1 MESSVRNVWRAHV
14 ELDAAYKSP
23 HGGQITPCCI
33 ADASAL
39 CDDEDMDAELKAR
52 AEKIKVI
59 VFDVDGVLTDG
70 TLWFIPTG
78 TREDG
83 FINSVEVK
91 GFSAHDGLGMGI
103 GRIAGLRFG
112 AITKR
117 SSDTVAVRLRDL
129 KVEFI
134 HQGSQQKMDAIRQI
148 MQEGNVTLEEICYV
162 GDDIIDLPPM
172 RAVGLAIATWN
183 ARDAVKAVSH
193 YVTSHSGGH
202 GAGREAIE
210 LVLEA
215 KGVLADAIEDYLRE
229 AGGARDIGH
238 NVQ

>member
-1 MESSVRNVWRAHV
+1 MM
-14 ELDAAYKSP
+14 K
-23 HGGQITPCCI
+23 
-33 ADASAL
+33 
-39 CDDEDMDAELKAR
+39 DMMDLELKAR
-52 AEKIKVI
+52 AEKIKVV

-70 TLWFIPTG
+70 TLWFIPNG
-78 TREDG
+78 KHEDG
-83 FINSVEVK
+83 SISAIEVK

-117 SSDTVAVRLRDL
+117 TSDTVAVRLRDL
-129 KVEFI
+129 KVEYI
-134 HQGSQQKMDAIRQI
+134 HQGSQQKMEAIREI
-148 MQEGNVTLEEICYV
+148 MQEGDVTLEEIAYV

-183 ARDAVKAVSH
+183 AREHVKAVAH
-193 YVTSHSGGH
+193 YVTNHPGGH
-202 GAGREAIE
+202 GAGRDAIE

-215 KGVLADAIEDYLRE
+215 KGVLEDAIEEYLRE

>member
-1 MESSVRNVWRAHV
+1 M
-14 ELDAAYKSP
+14 
-23 HGGQITPCCI
+23 T
-33 ADASAL
+33 
-39 CDDEDMDAELKAR
+39 EDLKAR

-70 TLWFIPTG
+70 SLWFVPTG
-78 TREDG
+78 KRDDDTITSIEL
-83 FINSVEVK
+83 K
-91 GFSAHDGLGMGI
+91 GFSAHDGLGMAI
-103 GRIAGLRFG
+103 GRVAGLRFG

-117 SSDTVAVRLRDL
+117 KSDTVAVRLNDL

-134 HQGSQQKMDAIRQI
+134 HQGSQQKMEAIRDI
-148 MQEGNVTLEEICYV
+148 LREADVTLEEIAYV

-183 ARDAVKAVSH
+183 AREQVKAAAH
-193 YVTSHSGGH
+193 YVTHHAGGQ
-202 GAGREAIE
+202 GAGRDAID

-215 KGVLADAIEDYLRE
+215 KGILNEAIEDYLRE
-229 AGGARDIGH
+229 AGGAKDIGH

>member
-1 MESSVRNVWRAHV
+1 MM
-14 ELDAAYKSP
+14 KS
-23 HGGQITPCCI
+23 
-33 ADASAL
+33 
-39 CDDEDMDAELKAR
+39 MDAELKER
-52 AEKIKVI
+52 AAKIKVI

-70 TLWFIPTG
+70 ALYFIPTG
-78 TREDG
+78 KREDG
-83 FINSVEVK
+83 SVTSVEVK

-112 AITKR
+112 IITKR
-117 SSDTVAVRLRDL
+117 SSDTVAVRMRDL

-134 HQGSQQKMDAIRQI
+134 HQGSQQKMEAIRSI
-148 MQEGNVTLEEICYV
+148 MSEADVTLEEICYV

-172 RAVGLAIATWN
+172 RAVGLAVATWN
-183 ARDAVKAVSH
+183 ARDQVKAAAH
-193 YVTSHSGGH
+193 YVTPHAGGH
-202 GAGREAIE
+202 GAGRDTID

-215 KGVLADAIEDYLRE
+215 KGVLADAIEEYLRE

>member
-1 MESSVRNVWRAHV
+1 MMRSM
-14 ELDAAYKSP
+14 
-23 HGGQITPCCI
+23 TP
-33 ADASAL
+33 
-39 CDDEDMDAELKAR
+39 ELKAR

-70 TLWFIPTG
+70 TLWFVPTG
-78 TREDG
+78 KRDDG
-83 FINSVEVK
+83 TLTSIELK

-117 SSDTVAVRLRDL
+117 TSDTVAVRLKDL

-134 HQGSQQKMDAIRQI
+134 HQGSQQKMDAIHEILR
-148 MQEGNVTLEEICYV
+148 EADVSLEEIAYV

-183 ARDAVKAVSH
+183 AREQVKAVAH
-193 YVTSHSGGH
+193 YVTSHAGGH
-202 GAGREAIE
+202 GAGRDAIE

-215 KGVLADAIEDYLRE
+215 KGVLHDAIEDYLRE

>member
-1 MESSVRNVWRAHV
+1 M
-14 ELDAAYKSP
+14 P
-23 HGGQITPCCI
+23 F
-33 ADASAL
+33 
-39 CDDEDMDAELKAR
+39 CDDERMDPELKAR

-70 TLWFIPTG
+70 SLWFIPTG
-78 TREDG
+78 KREDG
-83 FINSVEVK
+83 LISSVEVK

-112 AITKR
+112 VVTKR
-117 SSDTVAVRLRDL
+117 SSDTVAVRMRDL
-129 KVEFI
+129 KVEFV

-148 MQEGNVTLEEICYV
+148 MSEANVSLDEICYV

-172 RAVGLAIATWN
+172 RAVGLAVATWN
-183 ARDAVKAVSH
+183 ARDQVKAVAH
-193 YVTSHSGGH
+193 YVTHHAGGH
-202 GAGREAIE
+202 GAGRDTID

-215 KGVLADAIEDYLRE
+215 KGMLEEAIEEYLRE

-238 NVQ
+238 GVQ